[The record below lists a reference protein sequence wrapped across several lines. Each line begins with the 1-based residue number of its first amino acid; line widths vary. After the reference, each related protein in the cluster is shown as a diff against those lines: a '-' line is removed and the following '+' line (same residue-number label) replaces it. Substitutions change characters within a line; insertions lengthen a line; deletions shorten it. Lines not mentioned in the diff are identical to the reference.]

1 MPRKGASSVKAGIHH
16 YLRTDFI
23 WPEVV
28 YGNYLCR
35 ISDEDFTEKRM
46 EEFRKKRTFYFNEK
60 LCEKLGLNY
69 YQKGQEVTVDKNV
82 VFEIAV
88 NEWDRDHLSRWKDL
102 KEQTISLVNN
112 GTSWWTAETT
122 WIKAKL

>member
-1 MPRKGASSVKAGIHH
+1 MPKTSGSSSKANIHP
-16 YLRTDFI
+16 YLRADFI
-23 WPEVV
+23 WPEEV

-35 ISDEDFTEKRM
+35 ISDDDFAEKRI

-60 LCEKLGLNY
+60 LCKKLGMDY
-69 YQKGQEVTVDKNV
+69 YQKGQEIKVDKNV
-82 VFEIAV
+82 VFQIAI

-102 KEQTISLVNN
+102 KEQTIKLVNN
-112 GTSWWTAETT
+112 GISWWTAETT